1 MKNKMA
7 RIFKKFVQ
15 SINRLLLFFLI
26 VSIGGVLLLRIFD
39 PPCTPLMLW
48 RWAAGEGMRH
58 EWRDLSGIAPALQ
71 QAVMAAEDQ
80 RFPDHCGFDWDQI
93 GRAMKENLKRKRPRG
108 ASTITM
114 QTSRNLFLWQGGGL
128 VRKGIEAY
136 FTLLLELFWPKARI
150 MEVYLNIAEW
160 GTGVFGAETASR
172 AYFNRPASGLTA
184 QQAALLAA
192 VLPNPRHWSPAKP
205 GSYVVLRAADIAA
218 DMHAFAPF
226 KKKTYPSKGN
236 RGSTTTK

>member
-1 MKNKMA
+1 MKNKMPL
-7 RIFKKFVQ
+7 ILKKILQ
-15 SINRLLLFFLI
+15 GLSILLLFFLI
-26 VSIGGVLLLRIFD
+26 VSICEVLMLRFVD

-48 RWAAGEGMRH
+48 RWAEGEGMRH
-58 EWRDLSGIAPALQ
+58 EWRNLSGMTPAVQ

-80 RFPDHCGFDWDQI
+80 QFPDHFGFDWDQI

-114 QTSRNLFLWQGGGL
+114 QTARNLFLWQGGGM
-128 VRKGIEAY
+128 VRKGLEAY

-160 GTGVFGAETASR
+160 GKGVFGAEAASR
-172 AYFNRPASGLTA
+172 ACFNRPAAQLTA

-192 VLPNPRHWSPAKP
+192 VLPNPRHWSPSHP
-205 GSYVVLRAADIAA
+205 NSYIARRAADIAA

-226 KKKTYPSKGN
+226 KK
-236 RGSTTTK
+236 

>member
-1 MKNKMA
+1 MRA
-7 RIFKKFVQ
+7 IR
-15 SINRLLLFFLI
+15 RLLLLFLI
-26 VSIGGVLLLRIFD
+26 VSIGGVLLLRFVD

-58 EWRDLSGIAPALQ
+58 EWRDLKDLSPALQ

-80 RFPDHCGFDWDQI
+80 QFPDHFGFDWDQI
-93 GRAMKENLKRKRPRG
+93 DRAMKENLKRKRPRG

-136 FTLLLELFWPKARI
+136 FTLMLELFWPKARI

-160 GTGVFGAETASR
+160 GSGVFGAEAASR
-172 AYFNRPASGLTA
+172 AYFNRPAAQLTA

-192 VLPNPRHWSPAKP
+192 VLPNPRRWSPAKP
-205 GSYVVLRAADIAA
+205 SPYVARRAADIAA

-226 KKKTYPSKGN
+226 KKKIYPSQKN
-236 RGSTTTK
+236 RESNKTK

>member
-1 MKNKMA
+1 MPK
-7 RIFKKFVQ
+7 IFKKLLRCIFT
-15 SINRLLLFFLI
+15 LLLLFLI
-26 VSIGGVLLLRIFD
+26 VSIAGVLLLRFVN

-58 EWRDLSGIAPALQ
+58 EWRDLSGMAPALQ

-93 GRAMKENLKRKRPRG
+93 SRAMKENLKRKRPRG

-128 VRKGIEAY
+128 ARKGLEAY

-150 MEVYLNIAEW
+150 IEVYLNIAEW
-160 GTGVFGAETASR
+160 GAGIFGAETASR
-172 AYFNRPASGLTA
+172 AYFNRPASKLTA

-205 GSYVVLRAADIAA
+205 GSYVVRRAADIAA
-218 DMHAFAPF
+218 DMRAFAPF

-236 RGSTTTK
+236 RGSTTTQ

>member
-1 MKNKMA
+1 MKNQMP
-7 RIFKKFVQ
+7 RILKKLLRG
-15 SINRLLLFFLI
+15 ILRLLLLFLI
-26 VSIGGVLLLRIFD
+26 VSIGGVLLLRVFD

-48 RWAAGEGMRH
+48 RRAAGEGMRH

-80 RFPDHCGFDWDQI
+80 QFPDHCGFDWDQI

-128 VRKGIEAY
+128 VRKGLEAY

-205 GSYVVLRAADIAA
+205 GSYVVRRAADIAA

-226 KKKTYPSKGN
+226 KKK
-236 RGSTTTK
+236 

>member
-1 MKNKMA
+1 MPAPKKYNRSVQMKNQMP
-7 RIFKKFVQ
+7 RIFKKLLRGI
-15 SINRLLLFFLI
+15 SKLLLFFLT
-26 VSIGGVLLLRIFD
+26 VSIGGVLMLRFID

-58 EWRDLSGIAPALQ
+58 EWRNLSGMAPAVQ

-80 RFPDHCGFDWDQI
+80 QFPDHFGFDWDQI
-93 GRAMKENLKRKRPRG
+93 GRAMKENFKRKRPRG

-114 QTSRNLFLWQGGGL
+114 QTARNLFLWQGGGM
-128 VRKGIEAY
+128 VRKGLEAY
-136 FTLLLELFWPKARI
+136 YTLLLELFWPKARI

-160 GTGVFGAETASR
+160 GTGVFGAEAASR
-172 AYFNRPASGLTA
+172 AYFNRPASQLTA

-192 VLPNPRHWSPAKP
+192 VLPNPRRWSPAHP
-205 GSYVVLRAADIAA
+205 NSYIARRAAEIAA

-226 KKKTYPSKGN
+226 KK
-236 RGSTTTK
+236 

>member
-1 MKNKMA
+1 MKNQKP
-7 RIFKKFVQ
+7 RILNTLVRG
-15 SINRLLLFFLI
+15 ILRLLLLFLI
-26 VSIGGVLLLRIFD
+26 VSIAGVLLLRVFD

-48 RWAAGEGMRH
+48 RWAAGEGMTH
-58 EWRDLSGIAPALQ
+58 KWRDLSGMAPALQ

-80 RFPDHCGFDWDQI
+80 QFPGHCGFDWDQI

-128 VRKGIEAY
+128 VRKGLEAY

-160 GTGVFGAETASR
+160 GKGIFGAETASR
-172 AYFNRPASGLTA
+172 AYFNRPASKLTA

-192 VLPNPRHWSPAKP
+192 VLPNPRRWSPAKP
-205 GSYVVLRAADIAA
+205 GSSVVRRAADIAA

-226 KKKTYPSKGN
+226 QKKP
-236 RGSTTTK
+236 